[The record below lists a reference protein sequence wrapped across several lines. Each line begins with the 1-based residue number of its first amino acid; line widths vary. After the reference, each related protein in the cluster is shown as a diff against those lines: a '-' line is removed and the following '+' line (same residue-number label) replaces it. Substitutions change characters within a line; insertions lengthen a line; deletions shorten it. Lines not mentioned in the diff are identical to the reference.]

1 MDEKNGIR
9 LMPHSRI
16 IGKRTIEKWKRKLH
30 LESIYWYMHGNAD
43 KKNVKENH
51 NKKGKRDIPL
61 SLI

>member
-1 MDEKNGIR
+1 
-9 LMPHSRI
+9 MPHSRI

-30 LESIYWYMHGNAD
+30 LESIYWYMHGKAD